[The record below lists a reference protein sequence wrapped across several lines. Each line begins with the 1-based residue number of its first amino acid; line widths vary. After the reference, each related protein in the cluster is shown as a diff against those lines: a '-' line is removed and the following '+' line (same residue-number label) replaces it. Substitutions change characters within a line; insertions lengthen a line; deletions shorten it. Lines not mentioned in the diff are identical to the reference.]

1 MIHQDAPHN
10 LRGDSVEVQAVLP
23 LDVLLINQAKIRFVY

>member
-10 LRGDSVEVQAVLP
+10 LGGDCKKMQSVMP
-23 LDVLLINQAKIRFVY
+23 LDVLLIYQAKIRLVN